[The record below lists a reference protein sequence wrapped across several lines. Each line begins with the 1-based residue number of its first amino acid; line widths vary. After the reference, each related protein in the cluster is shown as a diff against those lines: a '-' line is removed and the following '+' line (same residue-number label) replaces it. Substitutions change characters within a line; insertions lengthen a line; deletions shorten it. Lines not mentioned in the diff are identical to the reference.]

1 MYRQVKEPLI
11 YCLRD
16 TNTFHDPFFFFNLET
31 PKLPN
36 VTLTGTFTLI
46 FDISKL
52 QTYYILQRYQLL
64 PISDPVTANCNTQAL
79 ALSGHVARRAHLATN
94 PLGHCISPP
103 DRHGVWLAQGT
114 VQVVATVPWQGMQHS
129 Q

>member
-1 MYRQVKEPLI
+1 MTQTPSMTHFFL
-11 YCLRD
+11 
-16 TNTFHDPFFFFNLET
+16 FFFFNLET

-46 FDISKL
+46 FDISKS

-64 PISDPVTANCNTQAL
+64 PISEPVTANCNTQAL
-79 ALSGHVARRAHLATN
+79 ALSGHVAGHAHLATN

-103 DRHGVWLAQGT
+103 DRRGVCLAQGT
-114 VQVVATVPWQGMQHS
+114 AQVVATVPWQGMQRS